1 MLSVKIMGVG
11 LGQSYTMSK
20 PTLSFIVKPRDFEWL
35 SSLLF
40 SPIGVESRLDLD
52 SPTGFDRASFFD
64 IRCAMMLIRLDR
76 PA

>member
-20 PTLSFIVKPRDFEWL
+20 PTLSFILKPRDFEWL
-35 SSLLF
+35 ASLL
-40 SPIGVESRLDLD
+40 PDWGRITTRPE
-52 SPTGFDRASFFD
+52 SPTGFDRASFFG
-64 IRCAMMLIRLDR
+64 IRCARKLIRPDR